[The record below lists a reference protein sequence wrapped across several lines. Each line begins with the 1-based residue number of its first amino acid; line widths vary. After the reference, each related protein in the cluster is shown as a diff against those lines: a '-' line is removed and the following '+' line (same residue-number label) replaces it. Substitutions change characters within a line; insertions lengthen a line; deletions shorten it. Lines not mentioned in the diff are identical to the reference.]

1 MAEETRLLMVLVKS
15 DTALAVVSTADEA
28 VLIAEE
34 VVSVTVLTAELAAF
48 EMAPVMSPKLKQQP

>member
-1 MAEETRLLMVLVKS
+1 MVLVKS
-15 DTALAVVSTADEA
+15 DTALAVVSTAVEA